1 MPDVIAASAV
11 CRVEDGPLYR
21 GYPLSE
27 LAQLCCFEEVAYL
40 LIHGELPTGSQLDDF
55 TARVAT
61 ARRLPEPVLN
71 LFEWLPSWTPPL
83 DALRTAISA
92 LGHFDQ
98 DYADDSP
105 EANRRKSERLVA
117 QLPVAVADF
126 LRSSRRQQP
135 IAARRDLSH
144 SSNVLYMARGREPSP
159 AEARALDVAM
169 IVAAEYEFN
178 PSAYAARV
186 IASTGSDLYAA
197 VTGAVGA
204 LRGARAGAAS
214 AAVLAELKQASN
226 AATVEV
232 WALEAFQSGPVAG
245 FGKPIDISGD
255 ARPQIL
261 KNCLR
266 DLSATASPAAREL
279 EEVAEQIE
287 TVAAREHGLRPTIV
301 WPAARL
307 YAMLGFDWGLY
318 PALFA
323 VARVA
328 GWCAHVIE
336 QSESSEAIRPRADY
350 TGPVERSVVP
360 LAERV

>member
-1 MPDVIAASAV
+1 MPDVTAASAI

-21 GYPLSE
+21 GYPLAE
-27 LAQLCCFEEVAYL
+27 LAAHCRFEEVAYL
-40 LIHGELPTGSQLDDF
+40 LIHGELPTAKQLGDF
-55 TARVAT
+55 DARVAT

-71 LFEWLPSWTPPL
+71 LFEWLPTWTAPL
-83 DALRTAISA
+83 DALRTAVSA

-126 LRSSRRQQP
+126 GRASRRRQP
-135 IAARRDLSH
+135 VAARRDLSH
-144 SSNVLYMARGREPSP
+144 SANVLYMARGREPSP
-159 AEARALDVAM
+159 AEAKALDVAM

-204 LRGARAGAAS
+204 LRGLRAGAAGEAVLSELKS
-214 AAVLAELKQASN
+214 AAN
-226 AATVEV
+226 AATVEG
-232 WALEAFQSGPVAG
+232 WALEAFQAGGVAG
-245 FGKPIDISGD
+245 FGRQIDSSGD
-255 ARPQIL
+255 ARAQIL
-261 KNCLR
+261 KNCLL
-266 DLSATASPAAREL
+266 DLSVGASPAAREL
-279 EEVAEQIE
+279 EHVAGQIE
-287 TVAAREHGLRPTIV
+287 AVAAREHGLRPTIV

-307 YAMLGFDWGLY
+307 YAMLGFDWKLY

-336 QSESSEAIRPRADY
+336 QSESSEAIRPRAEY
-350 TGPVERSVVP
+350 TGPAERRVVP